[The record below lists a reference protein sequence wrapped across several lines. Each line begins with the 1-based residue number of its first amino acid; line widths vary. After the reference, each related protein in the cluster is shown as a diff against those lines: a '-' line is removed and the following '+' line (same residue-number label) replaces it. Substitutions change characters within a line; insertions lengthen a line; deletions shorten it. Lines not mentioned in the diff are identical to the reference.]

1 MHANIRPGENLAE
14 SVFALLS
21 VELVVGT
28 EHSKR
33 RLTALDVV
41 LTTNVFEPLSRI
53 T

>member
-1 MHANIRPGENLAE
+1 MHANIRPGESLAE
-14 SVFALLS
+14 SAFALFN
-21 VELVVGT
+21 VEFVVGT
-28 EHSKR
+28 EHQTR